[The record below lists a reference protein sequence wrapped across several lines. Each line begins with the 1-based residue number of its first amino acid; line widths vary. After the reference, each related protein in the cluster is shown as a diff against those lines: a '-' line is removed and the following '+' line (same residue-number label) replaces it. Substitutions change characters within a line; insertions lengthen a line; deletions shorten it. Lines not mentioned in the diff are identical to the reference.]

1 MHVFDDESELQ
12 VRRWS
17 RRRRAGC
24 SLLARWLSHPC
35 TVPALTIG
43 QPFGPSVLTATQL
56 LDSPPLQEVF
66 MGSDSLPPVPA
77 EQQPAA
83 AVDTARIAVL
93 PTDSLDDLKD
103 VLLAVQ

>member
-1 MHVFDDESELQ
+1 MAAHDSVLDALMHVFDDESE
-12 VRRWS
+12 
-17 RRRRAGC
+17 
-24 SLLARWLSHPC
+24 
-35 TVPALTIG
+35 
-43 QPFGPSVLTATQL
+43 
-56 LDSPPLQEVF
+56 LQEVF